1 MLPMAV
7 ILVFIS
13 QALWNT
19 NTRDERKWH
28 TDSVVASLFRPVGAF
43 IDGAS
48 SYVTGRVDKYFFL
61 MDVEEKNATLGH
73 ELEKLKLENVFLKE
87 KIRDFQEFKS
97 MATGLALDP
106 ERLIPA
112 RFLSFDPFHASKT
125 AIIDKGRNQGVSADD
140 VVLVGE
146 GLVGR
151 VLNTFMDSSKVLLLI
166 DPNFSVDAVNRRSGI
181 RILVSGLSDTRLSSG
196 RQPFL
201 TQVEYLE
208 NAAEM
213 QEGDPLATSGLG
225 YVFPSGIPIGAVGR
239 VSYSERNLFDKA
251 WVVPA
256 VDFTKLTRVFVLKGA
271 AAEQMKAAKPAP
283 IAQAEKTEE
292 TKKPAP
298 RWRKKRR
305 R

>member
-7 ILVFIS
+7 ILVFAS

-19 NTRDERKWH
+19 KTRDERKWH
-28 TDSVVASLFRPVGAF
+28 SDSVIVSFFHPIGAF

-48 SYVTGRVDKYFFL
+48 SYVTNRVDKYFL
-61 MDVEEKNATLGH
+61 LIDVEEKNAVLAE
-73 ELEKLKLENVFLKE
+73 ELEKLKLENVFLKD
-87 KIRDFQEFKS
+87 KIGEFQEYKNVMSEFQ
-97 MATGLALDP
+97 TDP
-106 ERLIPA
+106 LRLVSA
-112 RFLSFDPFHASKT
+112 RFLSFDLFHASKT
-125 AIIDKGRNQGVSADD
+125 AVIDKGRNQGVNADD

-151 VLNTFMDSSKVLLLI
+151 VLNAFSDSSKVLLLI

-181 RILVSGLSDTRLSSG
+181 RILVSGLSDTRLTSG

-213 QEGDPLATSGLG
+213 QEGDPLTTSGLG
-225 YVFPSGIPIGAVGR
+225 YVFPSGIPVGTVSR

-256 VDFTKLTRVFVLKGA
+256 VDFTKLMRVFVLKGS
-271 AAEQMKAAKPAP
+271 AAEQIKIAKPEP
-283 IAQAEKTEE
+283 LVREEKSKE
-292 TKKPAP
+292 TKKP
-298 RWRKKRR
+298 K
-305 R
+305 

>member
-7 ILVFIS
+7 ILVFAS

-19 NTRDERKWH
+19 KTRDERKWH
-28 TDSVVASLFRPVGAF
+28 SDSVIVSFFHPIGAF

-48 SYVTGRVDKYFFL
+48 SYVTNRVDKYFL
-61 MDVEEKNATLGH
+61 LIDVEEKNAVLAE
-73 ELEKLKLENVFLKE
+73 ELEKLKLENVFLKD
-87 KIRDFQEFKS
+87 KIGEFQEYKNVMGEFQI
-97 MATGLALDP
+97 DP
-106 ERLIPA
+106 LRLVSA
-112 RFLSFDPFHASKT
+112 RFLSFDLFHASKT
-125 AIIDKGRNQGVSADD
+125 AVIDKGRNQGVSADD

-151 VLNTFMDSSKVLLLI
+151 VLNAFSDSSKVLLLI

-181 RILVSGLSDTRLSSG
+181 RILVSGLSDTRLTSG

-213 QEGDPLATSGLG
+213 QEGDPLTTSGLG
-225 YVFPSGIPIGAVGR
+225 YVFPSGIPVGTVSR

-256 VDFTKLTRVFVLKGA
+256 VDFTKLTRVFVLKGS
-271 AAEQMKAAKPAP
+271 AAEQIKIAKPEP
-283 IAQAEKTEE
+283 LVREEKSEG
-292 TKKPAP
+292 TKKP
-298 RWRKKRR
+298 K
-305 R
+305 